1 MSRMPWIACRLST
14 LGAALFAGLV
24 VAAPVAEAG
33 EPYRL
38 QVGDTIDFSILGTLP
53 VARKIMIDQD
63 GTISIPLGG
72 RFPAAGL
79 TIEALRESVAQRLR
93 TVSYPAGVDAQG
105 AAVWSVIYPE
115 GVLLD
120 IGEFRPVYVSGDVLT
135 PSAQP
140 FRAGLTVA
148 QVVAVVGGPSV
159 SRSRQDHSLDS
170 AALGEEETETF
181 SALFQ
186 ARLQVARLEA
196 DLAGPGEPD
205 LAAVPADGIEPALA
219 ERFRT
224 LVREQLAARRDDR
237 EKTRDNLRTSIA
249 GSVARLGFLRQTQRN
264 LEDETRNYDDE
275 IKRVEELLQ
284 KGLTPIDRLR
294 AAQRGALLVSTR
306 SLDTLSAISQVE
318 RDVTDLQ
325 RELVKLDDTARIDN
339 LAALQVASAGVNQA
353 EARIAGLRDKAR
365 IVSGVGD
372 EPEAIRYFIT
382 RATDGTST
390 RREAEASAVLQ
401 PGDLVDVVLM
411 EPASQPAP
419 VTRTVALAS
428 PAVSSLHAPDSLAET
443 AAMPAPAASGRVP
456 TPTPALR

>member
-1 MSRMPWIACRLST
+1 MPRIACRPSV
-14 LGAALFAGLV
+14 LGAAVLAGLIAA
-24 VAAPVAEAG
+24 AAPAAQAV

-38 QVGDTIDFSILGTLP
+38 QVGDAIDFSILGTLP

-93 TVSYPAGVDAQG
+93 TVSYPAGVDPQG

-120 IGEFRPVYVSGDVLT
+120 VGEFRPVYVSGDVLT

-159 SRSRQDHSLDS
+159 SRSRQDHSLDR
-170 AALGEEETETF
+170 AALGEEETEAF

-205 LAAVPADGIEPALA
+205 LASIPADGVEPGLA
-219 ERFRT
+219 DRFRS

-237 EKTRDNLRTSIA
+237 EKTRDNLRTSIE

-275 IKRVEELLQ
+275 IKRVEDLLQ

-306 SLDTLSAISQVE
+306 SLDTLSAISVVE

-325 RELVKLDDTARIDN
+325 RELVKLDDTARMEN
-339 LAALQVASAGVNQA
+339 LAALQIASAGLSQA
-353 EARIAGLRDKAR
+353 AARIESLHEKAR
-365 IVSGVGD
+365 IVSGVGN
-372 EPEAIRYFIT
+372 ESQAIRYFVT
-382 RATDGTST
+382 RAKDGAST
-390 RREAEASAVLQ
+390 RQAVEASAVLQ
-401 PGDLVDVVLM
+401 PGDLVEVVLV
-411 EPASQPAP
+411 EPASEPSP
-419 VTRTVALAS
+419 VARTAELAS
-428 PAVSSLHAPDSLAET
+428 PT
-443 AAMPAPAASGRVP
+443 AASLVPTDALTEAAGLPTQASSGRVP

>member
-1 MSRMPWIACRLST
+1 MPWIACRPST
-14 LGAALFAGLV
+14 LGAALLAGLL
-24 VAAPVAEAG
+24 ACAPVSAG

-38 QVGDTIDFSILGTLP
+38 QVGDMVDFAILGTLP
-53 VARKIMIDQD
+53 VTRKIMIDQD

-79 TIEALRESVAQRLR
+79 TIEALRESVSQRLK
-93 TVSYPAGVDAQG
+93 TVSYPAGVDVQG

-120 IGEFRPVYVSGDVLT
+120 VGEFRPVYVSGDVLT

-159 SRSRQDHSLDS
+159 SRSRQDHSLDR
-170 AALGEEETETF
+170 AGLGEEETAAF

-186 ARLQVARLEA
+186 ARLKVARLEA
-196 DLAGPGEPD
+196 ELAGPGEAD
-205 LAAVPADGIEPALA
+205 LAAVAADGVEPALA
-219 ERFRT
+219 ERLRT
-224 LVREQLAARRDDR
+224 LVGEQLAARRDDR
-237 EKTRDNLRTSIA
+237 EKSRRNIVTSIE
-249 GSVARLGFLRQTQRN
+249 GSTARLGFLRQTQRN
-264 LEDETRNYDDE
+264 LADETRNYDDE
-275 IKRVEELLQ
+275 IKRVEDLLQ

-306 SLDTLSAISQVE
+306 SLDTLSAISVVE

-325 RELVKLDDTARIDN
+325 RELAKLDDTARMEN
-339 LAALQVASAGVNQA
+339 LAALQIASA
-353 EARIAGLRDKAR
+353 EANHASAHVEGLRQKAR

-382 RATDGTST
+382 RSGGASARQEVEAT
-390 RREAEASAVLQ
+390 AVLQ
-401 PGDLVDVVLM
+401 PGDLVEVVLV
-411 EPASQPAP
+411 EPPRGSLPEADSVAQVGP
-419 VTRTVALAS
+419 VLPTVA
-428 PAVSSLHAPDSLAET
+428 APDMALA
-443 AAMPAPAASGRVP
+443 AADAAAADRVP
-456 TPTPALR
+456 TPTPALH

>member
-1 MSRMPWIACRLST
+1 MPWIACRLST
-14 LGAALFAGLV
+14 LGAALLAGLIA
-24 VAAPVAEAG
+24 AAPAAQAG

-72 RFPAAGL
+72 RFHAAGL
-79 TIEALRESVAQRLR
+79 TIESLRESVAQRLR

-120 IGEFRPVYVSGDVLT
+120 VGEFRPVYVSGDVLT

-159 SRSRQDHSLDS
+159 SRSRQDHSLDR
-170 AALGEEETETF
+170 AALGEEETEAF

-205 LAAVPADGIEPALA
+205 LAAVPADGVEPGLA
-219 ERFRT
+219 DRFRS

-325 RELVKLDDTARIDN
+325 RELVKLDDTARMDN
-339 LAALQVASAGVNQA
+339 LAALQVASAGVSQA

-365 IVSGVGD
+365 IVSGMGD

-390 RREAEASAVLQ
+390 RQEAEASAVLQ
-401 PGDLVDVVLM
+401 PGDLVDVMLM
-411 EPASQPAP
+411 EPASQPTP

-428 PAVSSLHAPDSLAET
+428 PAVSSLHAPDSFAET
-443 AAMPAPAASGRVP
+443 AAMPAQASSGRVP